1 MCGLQFFFVHLL
13 KLFEIEGVNMDGSFM
28 PFKHPVVSK
37 AVCIYHIYIYI
48 QYTHNKVTVPCV
60 NHFQS
65 AAEEFELND
74 FSLQC
79 LV

>member
-37 AVCIYHIYIYI
+37 AVCIYHIYI

-60 NHFQS
+60 NYFQS